1 MEALLRLWGAEEAAR
16 RQNLPPAP
24 PVLKPVRMDLR
35 YALVCAG
42 CIAAGAVV
50 AIGALLLAQ
59 HSGEPQAAEAAQHTN
74 AVEPA
79 SDDALM
85 GPPLPGAAH
94 TQPHVVPAAGD
105 SDLPALE
112 KKLADTRSRLEQAVA
127 RAAQADVQRKLL
139 ADENADL
146 QKQLEQVRRMK
157 EAVARLNQKVDA
169 LRKEQDEALAMANRL
184 RKQLAAHREQNQAK
198 LQQML
203 DVHLQ
208 ALAPN
213 QQGLEA
219 IQTAARTSSLLQRCV
234 DLRAKET
241 DKKTRKL
248 LDRIEAEL
256 LRMDFLDTGD
266 VTNMI
271 RFEHQLRRS
280 DLPADVAASLPQAS
294 QNRDLQIFLAEV
306 DLILSGVQRA
316 G

>member
-1 MEALLRLWGAEEAAR
+1 MEALLRLWGAEQAAR
-16 RQNLPPAP
+16 QQNLPPAP

-59 HSGEPQAAEAAQHTN
+59 HSGKPQAVEAVQHTN

-85 GPPLPGAAH
+85 GPPLPYAAQ

-112 KKLADTRSRLEQAVA
+112 KKLADMQSRLEQAVA
-127 RAAQADVQRKLL
+127 QAAQADAKRKQL

-146 QKQLEQVRRMK
+146 QKQLEQVKRMK
-157 EAVARLNQKVDA
+157 EAVTQLNQKVDA

-203 DVHLQ
+203 EVHLQ

-213 QQGLEA
+213 QRGLEA

-234 DLRAKET
+234 DLRTKEPG
-241 DKKTRKL
+241 KKTRKL

-256 LRMDFLDTGD
+256 LRLDFLDTGD

-280 DLPADVAASLPQAS
+280 DLLSDITASLPQAS

-306 DLILSGVQRA
+306 DLILSGVQRV